1 MTTLRNDLELKK
13 VKDGFCYVSRGPEET
28 RRLAS
33 VLSKYSFPGLVILL
47 SGTLG
52 AGKTEFVRGFASG
65 SGWEDARSPSF
76 TIINEYRAST
86 PITHVDLYRVER
98 NASMEF
104 SLEEFS
110 RDGSIV
116 LVEWPEN
123 WDGERPSDV
132 WKIVFSVPEDLKSG
146 RGDQNLRF
154 LEVLCEGVR
163 ACEMLERF
171 MLGAGCELEEAG
183 R

>member
-1 MTTLRNDLELKK
+1 MTTPCHEQKFSK
-13 VKDGFCYVSRGPEET
+13 VKDGFRCLSRGPEDT
-28 RRLAS
+28 RKLGS
-33 VLSKYSFPGLVILL
+33 VLSRYAFPGLVILL

-65 SGWEDARSPSF
+65 SGWENVRSPSF

-86 PITHVDLYRVER
+86 PITHVDLYRIER

-110 RDGSIV
+110 SEGSIV
-116 LVEWPEN
+116 LVEWPEK
-123 WDGERPSDV
+123 WDGERPSEV
-132 WKIVFSVPEDLKSG
+132 WTIVFSVPEDLKVC
-146 RGDQNLRF
+146 RDVQNLRF
-154 LEVLCEGVR
+154 LEVSCEGVR

-171 MLGAGCELEEAG
+171 MFGAGAALEEAG

>member
-1 MTTLRNDLELKK
+1 MIPFCHAQKSSK
-13 VKDGFCYVSRGPEET
+13 VKAGFFYLSRGPEET
-28 RRLAS
+28 RHLAS
-33 VLSKYSFPGLVILL
+33 ALSRYSFPGLVILL

-65 SGWEDARSPSF
+65 SGWGDVRSPSF
-76 TIINEYRAST
+76 TIINEYLAST

-98 NASMEF
+98 NASTEF

-110 RDGSIV
+110 REGSIV

-123 WDGERPSDV
+123 WDGERPSEV
-132 WKIVFSVPEDLKSG
+132 WKIVFSVPEDLNSG
-146 RGDQNLRF
+146 RDAQNLRF
-154 LEVLCEGVR
+154 LEVQCEGGR

-171 MLGAGCELEEAG
+171 MFGAGCELEEAD